1 MLYYYQNNFIAARN
15 YSEELYKIDPDSA
28 QIINLH
34 KAICYKHNLSL
45 SIAEKEQQE
54 IALTVAGVALG
65 VVTVGLGILFSMK
78 KKWKKN
84 IKKQENC
91 RAGDNIFHDKKNQ
104 KKMENNNKNVG
115 LEIIFF
121 MTIKNHMYEFS

>member
-34 KAICYKHNLSL
+34 KAICYKHNLSV

-84 IKKQENC
+84 EKNKK
-91 RAGDNIFHDKKNQ
+91 I
-104 KKMENNNKNVG
+104 VG